1 MAKAFEPSM
10 RAARRLG
17 PKTGI
22 PTVCVCVCEREPKKK
37 EKKNTIVKVSVD
49 TLDKRSFWARD
60 DEIDTMRLCKVDEGR
75 KVGGRDRVEV
85 GGFGRGRGAG
95 ISRADMNM
103 VDPR

>member
-1 MAKAFEPSM
+1 
-10 RAARRLG
+10 
-17 PKTGI
+17 
-22 PTVCVCVCEREPKKK
+22 
-37 EKKNTIVKVSVD
+37 
-49 TLDKRSFWARD
+49 
-60 DEIDTMRLCKVDEGR
+60 MRLCKVDEGR